1 MFIGS
6 ERCISTTLRRSK
18 KRLQARRDKR
28 LGRMADFLGLMTRAF
43 KCSFFTTGEFET
55 IPFVGRSGRG
65 AKWRRN
71 GGRPLIQVA
80 KIVKSDQEGAAMA
93 ATKAVFVLIHGGWH
107 NHSAWDRVTPILK
120 ANGFA
125 ALTLD
130 LPGAGVKA
138 IPPASHVLHT
148 FDPATFAAER
158 SPIAGVTQEE
168 RTQAVVALV
177 NEAAPLSDG
186 KVILV
191 GHSAG
196 GMTISAVAE
205 QVPNLLL
212 AVVYLAG
219 FMVPNGMPLLAMLQH
234 EPLSSALAPRLFVG
248 DPAAIG
254 ATRINVRS
262 TDEAYRSLLKA
273 SFYAD
278 VSESEFAHAASQL
291 HYDESNAGA
300 LALSEIT
307 PGRFGTV
314 PRHYIRCTQDR
325 AIPLTG
331 QDHMIATVDA
341 AIGGKTITHTLE
353 SSHSPFL
360 SQPAALSKILIDI
373 CVQSLAAE
381 RGSAVGLGT

>member
-1 MFIGS
+1 
-6 ERCISTTLRRSK
+6 
-18 KRLQARRDKR
+18 
-28 LGRMADFLGLMTRAF
+28 
-43 KCSFFTTGEFET
+43 
-55 IPFVGRSGRG
+55 
-65 AKWRRN
+65 
-71 GGRPLIQVA
+71 
-80 KIVKSDQEGAAMA
+80 
-93 ATKAVFVLIHGGWH
+93 
-107 NHSAWDRVTPILK
+107 VTPILK

-130 LPGAGVKA
+130 LPGAGINA
-138 IPPASHVLHT
+138 IAPTSLGLRP
-148 FDPATFAAER
+148 FDLAAFAAEP

-177 NEAAPLSDG
+177 KEAASLGDG

-205 QVPNLLL
+205 QVPHLLL

-234 EPLSSALAPRLFVG
+234 KTLSSALAPALFVG
-248 DPAAIG
+248 DPIAIG
-254 ATRINVRS
+254 ATRIHAGS

-278 VSESEFAHAASQL
+278 VPDAEFAHAVSQL
-291 HYDESNAGA
+291 HCDESNAGA
-300 LALSEIT
+300 IALSKIT
-307 PGRFGTV
+307 PRRFGTV

-331 QDHMIATVDA
+331 QDHMIAAVDGS
-341 AIGGKTITHTLE
+341 IGGKTTTHTLQ

-360 SQPAALSKILIDI
+360 SQPATLSKILIDI
-373 CVQSLAAE
+373 GVQSLAEQSAE
-381 RGSAVGLGT
+381 AP

>member
-1 MFIGS
+1 MS
-6 ERCISTTLRRSK
+6 
-18 KRLQARRDKR
+18 
-28 LGRMADFLGLMTRAF
+28 
-43 KCSFFTTGEFET
+43 
-55 IPFVGRSGRG
+55 
-65 AKWRRN
+65 
-71 GGRPLIQVA
+71 
-80 KIVKSDQEGAAMA
+80 

-130 LPGAGVKA
+130 LPGAGVNA
-138 IPPASHVLHT
+138 IAPSSLGLRP
-148 FDPATFAAER
+148 FDPAAFAAEP
-158 SPIAGVTQEE
+158 SPAVVTQQE

-177 NEAAPLSDG
+177 KEAASLSDG

-212 AVVYLAG
+212 AVVYLSG
-219 FMVPNGMPLLAMLQH
+219 FLVPNGMPLLAMLQH
-234 EPLSSALAPRLFVG
+234 ETLSSALAPGLFVG

-254 ATRINVRS
+254 ATRINAAS

-273 SFYAD
+273 AFYGD

-291 HYDESNAGA
+291 HCDESNAGA
-300 LALSEIT
+300 LAPSEIT
-307 PGRFGTV
+307 SGRFGTV

-331 QDHMIATVDA
+331 QDHMIATVDG
-341 AIGGKTITHTLE
+341 AIGGKTTTHTLE
-353 SSHSPFL
+353 SGHSPFL
-360 SQPAALSKILIDI
+360 SQPATLSKILIDI
-373 CVQSLAAE
+373 CVQSLAEQCAE
-381 RGSAVGLGT
+381 VR

>member
-1 MFIGS
+1 MS
-6 ERCISTTLRRSK
+6 
-18 KRLQARRDKR
+18 
-28 LGRMADFLGLMTRAF
+28 
-43 KCSFFTTGEFET
+43 
-55 IPFVGRSGRG
+55 
-65 AKWRRN
+65 
-71 GGRPLIQVA
+71 
-80 KIVKSDQEGAAMA
+80 
-93 ATKAVFVLIHGGWH
+93 ATKAVLVLIHGAWH
-107 NHSAWDRVTPILK
+107 NHSAWDRVTSILK

-130 LPGAGVKA
+130 LPGAGVNA
-138 IPPASHVLHT
+138 IAPTSLRCSP
-148 FDPATFAAER
+148 FDPAAFAAER
-158 SPIAGVTQEE
+158 SPSAGVTQEE

-177 NEAAPLSDG
+177 KEAASLSDG

-205 QVPNLLL
+205 RVPNLLL

-234 EPLSSALAPRLFVG
+234 ETLSSALAPGLFVG

-254 ATRINVRS
+254 ATRIHVGS

-273 SFYAD
+273 AFYGD
-278 VSESEFAHAASQL
+278 VSESEFARAASQL
-291 HYDESNAGA
+291 HCDESNAGA
-300 LALSEIT
+300 VAPSEIT

-331 QDHMIATVDA
+331 QDHMIATVDG
-341 AIGGKTITHTLE
+341 AIG
-353 SSHSPFL
+353 P
-360 SQPAALSKILIDI
+360 
-373 CVQSLAAE
+373 
-381 RGSAVGLGT
+381 

>member
-1 MFIGS
+1 MS
-6 ERCISTTLRRSK
+6 
-18 KRLQARRDKR
+18 
-28 LGRMADFLGLMTRAF
+28 
-43 KCSFFTTGEFET
+43 
-55 IPFVGRSGRG
+55 
-65 AKWRRN
+65 
-71 GGRPLIQVA
+71 
-80 KIVKSDQEGAAMA
+80 

-130 LPGAGVKA
+130 LPGAGVNA
-138 IPPASHVLHT
+138 IAPTSLGLRP
-148 FDPATFAAER
+148 FDPAAFAAER

-177 NEAAPLSDG
+177 KEAASLSDG

-234 EPLSSALAPRLFVG
+234 ETLSSALAPGLFVG
-248 DPAAIG
+248 DPVAIG
-254 ATRINVRS
+254 ATRINAGS

-273 SFYAD
+273 AFYGD

-291 HYDESNAGA
+291 HCDESNAGA
-300 LALSEIT
+300 LAPSEIT

-341 AIGGKTITHTLE
+341 AIGGKTMTHTLE

-373 CVQSLAAE
+373 GVQSLAGERAE
-381 RGSAVGLGT
+381 AVGLDT

>member
-1 MFIGS
+1 MS
-6 ERCISTTLRRSK
+6 
-18 KRLQARRDKR
+18 
-28 LGRMADFLGLMTRAF
+28 
-43 KCSFFTTGEFET
+43 
-55 IPFVGRSGRG
+55 
-65 AKWRRN
+65 
-71 GGRPLIQVA
+71 
-80 KIVKSDQEGAAMA
+80 
-93 ATKAVFVLIHGGWH
+93 ATKAAFVLIHGGWH
-107 NHSAWDRVTPILK
+107 NHSAWDRVTPILE
-120 ANGFA
+120 ANGFT

-130 LPGAGVKA
+130 LPGAGAKA
-138 IPPASHVLHT
+138 VAPTSLGLRP
-148 FDPATFAAER
+148 FDPAAFAAER
-158 SPIAGVTQEE
+158 SPMADATQAA

-177 NEAAPLSDG
+177 KEAASLSDG

-234 EPLSSALAPRLFVG
+234 ETLSSALAPGLFVG

-254 ATRINVRS
+254 ATRIHAGS
-262 TDEAYRSLLKA
+262 TDQAYRALLKA
-273 SFYAD
+273 AFYGD
-278 VSESEFAHAASQL
+278 VSESDFAQAASQL
-291 HYDESNAGA
+291 HCDESNAGA
-300 LALSEIT
+300 LAPSEIT
-307 PGRFGTV
+307 PGRFGAV

-341 AIGGKTITHTLE
+341 AIGGKTTTHTLE

-360 SQPAALSKILIDI
+360 SQPAALARILFDI
-373 CVQSLAAE
+373 SVQSLAE
-381 RGSAVGLGT
+381 QSVETP